1 MTKSALYTAVLSASS
16 LLLHSV
22 TASAFLSPPSRR
34 LISKASCAP
43 LASSAIDDG
52 VPSDAAIALDEDDD
66 NNSILRARNDLLAL
80 SKTLSSNS
88 PSGTFLTLPAD
99 KRELRKAIQNL
110 EAVSSASTGDKEK
123 EMLLGD
129 WTLIATASLPCS
141 NIRQRMDSNQ
151 STANNKLKG
160 WFDKK
165 SLFGNGDNPI
175 QKSIRKTVK
184 VTQRIRNDGPSDS
197 DSVVGEINRVDNVIE
212 ITPLDTLESIIPTE
226 SPFYNLLGSVNV
238 NPLQVKKTKVVLVHT
253 AEVESVAPVLRTKI
267 AWTSSIL
274 NVAGSSQF
282 LEPEGEDVFGVNN
295 LLGEFS
301 GAGTFDTPFVDS
313 DVRVSR
319 TSGPVVEQ
327 LRVFVRQGNVLEEE
341 DAEVRSSEE
350 ETAVDSSDTDEG
362 EDVGGRAKK
371 VVDAAASLAEN
382 AREVI
387 NKDMESVTTAVGDKM
402 DDVVCK
408 VQDAVED
415 DLKSIGEAVEGVQ
428 SAIKGEGGDLGE
440 AIGEVAEAV
449 VKGAID
455 VRDIVEEDRVE
466 LEGELREAMDA
477 MVADVQDSVEE
488 DLEKMRDLATGTDEK
503 EEETE
508 KTEDE

>member
-16 LLLHSV
+16 LLLHSA
-22 TASAFLSPPSRR
+22 TTTSAFLSLPSHR
-34 LISKASCAP
+34 LVSKSSCSPP
-43 LASSAIDDG
+43 LASSAIEDD
-52 VPSDAAIALDEDDD
+52 VPSDAAIALDDNN
-66 NNSILRARNDLLAL
+66 NNSILQARNDLLAL
-80 SKTLSSNS
+80 AKTLSSNS
-88 PSGTFLTLPAD
+88 PSGTFLTRPAD
-99 KRELRKAIQNL
+99 KRELQKAIQNL
-110 EAVSSASTGDKEK
+110 EAVSAASTGDNEK

-129 WTLIATASLPCS
+129 WTLIATASLPSS
-141 NIRQRMDSNQ
+141 NIRSRMDSKQ
-151 STANNKLKG
+151 STNKKSKG
-160 WFDKK
+160 WFDEK

-184 VTQRIRNDGPSDS
+184 VTQRIRNDGASS
-197 DSVVGEINRVDNVIE
+197 SESVAGEIDRVDNVIE

-226 SPFYNLLGSVNV
+226 SPLYNLLGSVNV
-238 NPLQVKKTKVVLVHT
+238 NPLQVKKSKVVLVHK

-301 GAGTFDTPFVDS
+301 GAGTFDTPYVDGE
-313 DVRVSR
+313 VRVSR

-327 LRVFVRQGNVLEEE
+327 LRVFVRQGDALEEE
-341 DAEVRSSEE
+341 DDVE
-350 ETAVDSSDTDEG
+350 ETAVDSG
-362 EDVGGRAKK
+362 EDDEDEHVGARAKK
-371 VVDAAASLAEN
+371 VVDAATSLAEN

-387 NKDMESVTTAVGDKM
+387 DKDMESVTTALGDKM
-402 DDVVCK
+402 DDVVYK

-415 DLKSIGEAVEGVQ
+415 DLKSIGDAVEGVQ
-428 SAIKGEGGDLGE
+428 SAIKGEGGDVGE

-449 VKGAID
+449 VKGARD

-488 DLEKMRDLATGTDEK
+488 DLEKMRDLARGADE

-508 KTEDE
+508 EE